1 MLIGM
6 HRGMDRCSAERMLIA
21 CKMNRS
27 ESKLRSVRSNNPSP
41 QKHTVTSCV
50 SVVSMRKQTIQ

>member
-6 HRGMDRCSAERMLIA
+6 HRGMDRCSAERTLIVY
-21 CKMNRS
+21 KMSRS
-27 ESKLRSVRSNNPSP
+27 ESKLRYVGSNNPSP
-41 QKHTVTSCV
+41 QKRTVTSCV